1 MESSSKCLHC
11 TWPWSRVGKLGMFH
25 NKSWRM
31 WQIYEGLNCYESSWT
46 FWQKI
51 PNAEDDSWAA
61 LCMLLI
67 HTSVFV
73 TSMRVI
79 QTYAFAM
86 IFHMIKLIALQQ
98 TSPGLLQDIIMIC
111 TEGCLNMWTPAVPS
125 AHQLEAGGGDSLP
138 GCCVAGA
145 VRVRGHLCLES
156 SV

>member
-1 MESSSKCLHC
+1 MKVWIAMNQVEHS
-11 TWPWSRVGKLGMFH
+11 GKRFL
-25 NKSWRM
+25 
-31 WQIYEGLNCYESSWT
+31 
-46 FWQKI
+46 
-51 PNAEDDSWAA
+51 NAEDDSRAA

-111 TEGCLNMWTPAVPS
+111 TEGCLNM
-125 AHQLEAGGGDSLP
+125 
-138 GCCVAGA
+138 
-145 VRVRGHLCLES
+145 
-156 SV
+156 